1 MSYSY
6 QKMEDLSENM
16 RKFPLMNEYWE
27 DKCAEFE
34 KITCPAY
41 VVASYTSTLHT
52 HGTIEGYRRISS
64 SEKWLRIHNTWEW
77 PDLYG
82 HEEDLRKFFDYY
94 MKDKNNGWNKV
105 PRVRMAVLDPGHT
118 EHPPIVDRAEKSF
131 PLERQQLV
139 KLYLNAGN
147 GTLVTTN
154 PLNHCHVRYEGCPQN
169 TCCQRNHYS
178 AKFEEEINDP
188 TEVSMVSFS
197 YLFEKDT
204 EITGYSKVK
213 LWVEAETANDMDVY
227 VRITKLD
234 SNGRLMLHNSIMYN
248 YPGPNGMLRASLRET
263 NPEKSTPCEPYHP
276 YKTVSYLSQGEIVPL
291 EIGLWPTSMIF
302 HAGETL
308 RLCISGYDYLGRVGH
323 SLRIVNFNKG
333 GHIIHTGGEYDSYLI
348 LPIVH

>member
-1 MSYSY
+1 
-6 QKMEDLSENM
+6 
-16 RKFPLMNEYWE
+16 
-27 DKCAEFE
+27 
-34 KITCPAY
+34 
-41 VVASYTSTLHT
+41 
-52 HGTIEGYRRISS
+52 
-64 SEKWLRIHNTWEW
+64 
-77 PDLYG
+77 
-82 HEEDLRKFFDYY
+82 
-94 MKDKNNGWNKV
+94 
-105 PRVRMAVLDPGHT
+105 
-118 EHPPIVDRAEKSF
+118 
-131 PLERQQLV
+131 
-139 KLYLNAGN
+139 
-147 GTLVTTN
+147 
-154 PLNHCHVRYEGCPQN
+154 
-169 TCCQRNHYS
+169 
-178 AKFEEEINDP
+178 
-188 TEVSMVSFS
+188 
-197 YLFEKDT
+197 
-204 EITGYSKVK
+204 
-213 LWVEAETANDMDVY
+213 MDVY